1 MEFTINTLGSTT
13 FQSLLVTREDKAD
26 EFAIKMITNNEIDGL
41 LPLSVIRKNND
52 MEVRYNITSMIPLH
66 QFMQSPLPR
75 VKILKIIKSIVAA
88 TIELEEY
95 MLDGQALV
103 FQEEYMYVD
112 IADGTTR
119 LMYLPVQNPYQSDV
133 VTFVKKIM
141 TEFQFQ
147 QNEDASY
154 ILKFMNAFNS
164 GRITTPGDL
173 LEFVEEL
180 ENTKPAAKA
189 PAQAEPKKVSAEPV
203 RVTPAP
209 QQNTPAAQ
217 AVSPQPVPSPQINI
231 PKPVADFASLAGKDK
246 DKEKDKQGLLN
257 NLFGKNPKE
266 KEPAKEKA
274 KEKEKEKG
282 HLFGKKPNKP
292 APASAITPGFAVP
305 GMNDVSGLPLNQAE
319 VASAQQARKEISQPK
334 QPVVQTDNSR
344 VAVAASQQETYNTA
358 SMPAQ
363 LQKRDYGN
371 TIMLNQ
377 NNSNVTIVLGEDGMD
392 DDEPKRAALTRLLN
406 RQKMYIDKDVFHIGK
421 DSDYADFYI
430 GDNPAVS
437 RAHADI
443 VRQGDT
449 YYIQDNNS
457 KNHTYI
463 AGQMVM
469 PGQMMPLTNDTKIK
483 IANEEFLFT
492 LS

>member
-1 MEFTINTLGSTT
+1 M
-13 FQSLLVTREDKAD
+13 
-26 EFAIKMITNNEIDGL
+26 
-41 LPLSVIRKNND
+41 
-52 MEVRYNITSMIPLH
+52 
-66 QFMQSPLPR
+66 
-75 VKILKIIKSIVAA
+75 
-88 TIELEEY
+88 
-95 MLDGQALV
+95 
-103 FQEEYMYVD
+103 
-112 IADGTTR
+112 
-119 LMYLPVQNPYQSDV
+119 
-133 VTFVKKIM
+133 
-141 TEFQFQ
+141 
-147 QNEDASY
+147 
-154 ILKFMNAFNS
+154 
-164 GRITTPGDL
+164 
-173 LEFVEEL
+173 
-180 ENTKPAAKA
+180 
-189 PAQAEPKKVSAEPV
+189 
-203 RVTPAP
+203 
-209 QQNTPAAQ
+209 
-217 AVSPQPVPSPQINI
+217 
-231 PKPVADFASLAGKDK
+231 
-246 DKEKDKQGLLN
+246 N

-334 QPVVQTDNSR
+334 QPVAQTDNSR
-344 VAVAASQQETYNTA
+344 VAVAAPQQETYNTA
-358 SMPAQ
+358 AMPAQ

>member
-164 GRITTPGDL
+164 GRIATPGDL

-257 NLFGKNPKE
+257 NLFGKNQKE
-266 KEPAKEKA
+266 KEPAKEKE

-344 VAVAASQQETYNTA
+344 VAGAFQPQIKDTTA
-358 SMPAQ
+358 IPPVQ
-363 LQKRDYGN
+363 PQKRDYGN

>member
-1 MEFTINTLGSTT
+1 
-13 FQSLLVTREDKAD
+13 
-26 EFAIKMITNNEIDGL
+26 MITNNEIDGL

-95 MLDGQALV
+95 MLDSQALV

-180 ENTKPAAKA
+180 ENTKPAAKT

-203 RVTPAP
+203 RVTPAS

-217 AVSPQPVPSPQINI
+217 VVSPQPVPSPQINI

-392 DDEPKRAALTRLLN
+392 DDEPKRASLTRLLN

-443 VRQGDT
+443 LRQGDS

-469 PGQMMPLTNDTKIK
+469 PGQMIQLSNDTKIK